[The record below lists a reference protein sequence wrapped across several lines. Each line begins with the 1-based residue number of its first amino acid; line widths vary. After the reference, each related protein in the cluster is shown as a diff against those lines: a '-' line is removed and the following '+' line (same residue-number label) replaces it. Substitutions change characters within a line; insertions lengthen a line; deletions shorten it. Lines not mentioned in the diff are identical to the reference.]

1 MTTDKA
7 SEWAGAI
14 DCDVHPRVPNIQ
26 ALRRYMDSYWRE
38 TVEIRGIDGFETIAY
53 PKNAPL
59 TARPDY
65 RETRADEDVA
75 RTTAALLDPHGFS
88 HAILNCLYAVPM
100 IRDEHMAA
108 AFARAV
114 NDWVRY
120 EWLDRDPRLRASIV
134 VPYQSIDRAVAEV
147 ERCAADP
154 RFVQALF
161 IAGGEE
167 PLGKS
172 RFWPIWEAC
181 ERHGLTIGI
190 HAGSSYHHAVT
201 GSGWPSYWSEDYAA
215 SSLAMHAQVGSLVA
229 EGVFVKYPKLKA
241 VLLES
246 GVTWLPP
253 YLWRLSKFWR
263 GVRLEV
269 PWIDRLPTE
278 IVRDHIRLTT
288 APFDAPDDPDMVAR
302 IIDQLPSPD
311 MLLFSSD
318 FPHWQH
324 EGDAMLPK
332 GIDSALRKKI
342 LIDNPLATYPRL
354 GGPHAA

>member
-1 MTTDKA
+1 MTQDWT
-7 SEWAGAI
+7 GAI
-14 DCDVHPRVPNIQ
+14 DCDVHPRVPNID
-26 ALRRYMDSYWRE
+26 ALRRYMEPYWRE
-38 TVEIRGIDGFETIAY
+38 TVEVRGIDAFETIAY
-53 PKNAPL
+53 PRNAPL

-65 RETRADEDVA
+65 KADKADEDAV
-75 RTTAALLDPHGFS
+75 RMGKALLDKHGFGL
-88 HAILNCLYAVPM
+88 AICNCLYAVQM
-100 IRDEHMAA
+100 IRDEHMAG
-108 AFARAV
+108 AFAAAV
-114 NDWVRY
+114 NDWVRH

-134 VPYQSIDRAVAEV
+134 VPYLSTAKAVAEI
-147 ERCAADP
+147 ERCAVDR

-161 IAGGEE
+161 LAGTEE

-172 RFWPIWEAC
+172 RYWPIYEAC
-181 ERHGLTIGI
+181 ERLGLTIGI

-201 GSGWPSYWSEDYAA
+201 GSGWPTHWSEDYAA

-241 VLLES
+241 VLIES
-246 GVTWLPP
+246 GVSWLPP

-269 PWIDRLPTE
+269 PWIDRLPSE
-278 IVRDHIRLTT
+278 IVKEHIRLTT
-288 APFDAPDDPDMVAR
+288 APFDVPDDPEIVAR
-302 IIDQLPSPD
+302 LIDQLPSED
-311 MLLFSSD
+311 MLLFASD

-324 EGDAMLPK
+324 DGDAMLPP

-354 GGPHAA
+354 AKV